1 MLLSYLSNSILYCQA
16 YKHGVMYPQYQLL
29 VYGWYSDGWWRE
41 TDPQRDLGCSQEE
54 MNTALQHALAPIQ
67 AEFYTNKSLPTEGG
81 WVCVISYHKNKVAF
95 NRQ

>member
-1 MLLSYLSNSILYCQA
+1 
-16 YKHGVMYPQYQLL
+16 MYPKYQLL

-41 TDPQRDLGCSQEE
+41 TDPNRDLGCSQEE

-81 WVCVISYHKNKVAF
+81 LVCVSILPPNLMEVYYMCTHTNIILCTVATL
-95 NRQ
+95 